1 MFMDAFLYHQC
12 FCTENHEKRVPLN
25 IILQSKLLSKD
36 ENIRKK
42 GFCAETGKIGITG
55 TASETGKP
63 GKIGEIAKAPVSRR
77 FALFIFF

>member
-36 ENIRKK
+36 EKIRKK
-42 GFCAETGKIGITG
+42 GFCAETPRQGGNPLKGSVTPQKKEEAAITRLQPG
-55 TASETGKP
+55 SE
-63 GKIGEIAKAPVSRR
+63 
-77 FALFIFF
+77 